1 MEWLINVEYGHWW
14 ILAGVLLFLELLS
27 PTYFFLWLG
36 IAAAAVGFLV
46 LVFSSMPFETQ
57 FVAFGVLAIISTMA
71 WYRFRESPSP
81 ADTIKESKK

>member
-14 ILAGVLLFLELLS
+14 ILAGVLLLLELLS

-46 LVFSSMPFETQ
+46 LVFPSMLFEMQ
-57 FVAFGVLAIISTMA
+57 FVAFGVLAIISTLA

-81 ADTIKESKK
+81 AEESKK